1 MVTITDIL
9 NQWADFGVFAYVLPT
24 LLIFALV
31 FGILGSTKVLGK
43 NRGVNAVISL
53 VMALLALQSD
63 FVSNF
68 FAEIFPYA
76 GIGISFL
83 LLAIIFMGMIGQ
95 DDDKSYR
102 WIVFGV
108 GALIF
113 IIIAVYMMYD
123 YDWLGSYSGENY
135 WPVIVTLLLV
145 GGGIAAVMVGSKE
158 KDKTPGPARS

>member
-43 NRGVNAVISL
+43 NKGVNAVISL
-53 VMALLALQSD
+53 AMALLALQSD

-83 LLAIIFMGMIGQ
+83 LIAMIFMGLISQ
-95 DDDKSYR
+95 DDDKAYR

-113 IIIAVYMMYD
+113 IIIAINLMD
-123 YDWLGSYSGENY
+123 SYDWLGSYSGDNY
-135 WPVIVTLLLV
+135 WPVVFTLILV
-145 GGGIAAVMVGSKE
+145 GGGVAAVMVGSKE
-158 KDKTPGPARS
+158 KDSNKPAGS